1 MTHKIS
7 IIALLSAMIVGCGGP
22 DRAEPDVA
30 ETERAESEFA
40 EPELVAPPE
49 TKPETN
55 LTQAELINRG
65 QGIAESAC
73 ASCHAIG
80 KDDVSLHAEAPAF
93 RTIGQN
99 YDVWTLDEAFAEG
112 IMVGHPDMPVWELI
126 PEDIEGLLT
135 YMDSIQ
141 VE

>member
-1 MTHKIS
+1 MDFRIGS
-7 IIALLSAMIVGCGGP
+7 IALLTAALASCGAP
-22 DRAEPDVA
+22 DSSEPAPNVPD
-30 ETERAESEFA
+30 SA

-49 TKPETN
+49 TRPESN
-55 LTQAELINRG
+55 LTRAELINRG
-65 QGIAESAC
+65 QGIAQTAC
-73 ASCHAIG
+73 GSCHAVG
-80 KDDVSLHAEAPAF
+80 KDDVSAHGEAPPF

-99 YDVWTLDEAFAEG
+99 YSVWTLDEALAEG

-141 VE
+141 VD

>member
-1 MTHKIS
+1 MFKNVS
-7 IIALLSAMIVGCGGP
+7 ILAFSIVVLVSCGAP
-22 DRAEPDVA
+22 D
-30 ETERAESEFA
+30 SA
-40 EPELVAPPE
+40 EPELPKSSKNITGNSP
-49 TKPETN
+49 TR
-55 LTQAELINRG
+55 AELINRG
-65 QGIAESAC
+65 QGIAEAAC

-80 KDDVSLHAEAPAF
+80 SDDVSQHVDAPAF
-93 RTIGQN
+93 RTIGKQ

-141 VE
+141 IE